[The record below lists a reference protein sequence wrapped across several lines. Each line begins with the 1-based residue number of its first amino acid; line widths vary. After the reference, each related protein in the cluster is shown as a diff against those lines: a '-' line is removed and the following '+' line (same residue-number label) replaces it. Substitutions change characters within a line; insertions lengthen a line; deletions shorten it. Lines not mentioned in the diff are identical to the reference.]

1 MADLNRIRAAFPDL
15 DKYEYSDSEVV
26 QWLAGR
32 TGEDPQQ
39 LAVEFGLIDP
49 NQGDFSRGIDAGWSS
64 TKALGSGVIGIAGDA
79 LQIDSLRNA
88 GIRGYQRNMADVG
101 LNARS
106 TDSAEGVNSVGDAV
120 DFAQYWGGYALPQ
133 VAEALV
139 TAGVGSQIAKQGLKY
154 GVRRQVGQQVAN
166 RFAGTS
172 AGRDLLKT
180 TGQRGAYTA
189 LGAQAVGT
197 ETGAVY
203 GDAAQRAIDS
213 GEGIDNLNLGR
224 IGTAGL
230 AAGALE
236 FGADVATLGLARLG
250 PGKAAFD
257 MLNTGSRTA
266 NAAIRG
272 GTGALAEGLTEV
284 AQTGIE
290 DIGAGTSFA
299 DANFS
304 DPTSFFAGV
313 VGGGGMGTFGGAISR
328 PNRGLSSTPEDTGS
342 VVEPSQEGTQS
353 AIDQELQAQQQAEQE
368 RLRAREQEAARIDA
382 APTFVSPKDF
392 DNLSEEER
400 RLELYDPQSELGA
413 QFREWRIDNK
423 KRAVDE
429 KELKK
434 IQDEFLKFTRD
445 DDRVTE
451 QKYETALDDHIAY
464 RADAAQRSPE
474 VAARVAEMKQGLVAE
489 LQAEIKAKN
498 PEGIRLVEQKAKGLL
513 LPAEWREAKLIALG
527 KIKLKGAK
535 DAGSTVAS
543 TAAATTAPTEVT
555 PETTTPEAPPMPAA
569 EDVPVAEAA
578 PQTPV
583 VEEQPVVTPKPE
595 KGRRAEMRAYAE
607 EVLGPEWETYEGLSQ
622 EFSEGKGFYSKRK
635 GKWAFQD
642 AVDQAAQAA
651 REEEA
656 RKNAPETPTA
666 PPAANDAQVTQ
677 VRQDAIAYAN
687 EKLGNEWLQNYPELT
702 TMLSEQQFAPFQQR
716 VNELADQQEAAPTQ
730 EAAPVEQP
738 VVEQQAE
745 EAAPTQQEAKAKITS
760 LADLFKGDLPADVKL
775 SGQEQKVFDVLQQ
788 AFRNNEIDSVLQS
801 NGSWNSKDIAQKAGV
816 GEKTTNTLIKRV
828 AGKVAKANGYT
839 MDEVRDLAKRAR
851 NVEEAAG
858 VNDTNAVFDE
868 AALGEDGGFNTTA
881 SVGQGNYT
889 VTNAKGQEE
898 QAQPEDIAYTEARSQ
913 EPDAFEAKRAREA
926 AQVRQEFEEEL
937 KKHPA
942 YKPAQKAW
950 DNNYEST
957 IENKS
962 DRIPF
967 SELDLASRYE
977 WFERHLEFQSG
988 DFPAEQLNEYYAE
1001 IRAKFIEERDNAQTN
1016 TTNEGAA
1023 AESQAAPQ
1031 EPTGTQSEVRSEGA
1045 TTQEEQPVEG
1055 DGQQVTSYNG
1065 ETGQTTTATK
1075 APVVQTKKKRRVVK
1089 PPKVEEVADEAK
1101 RQGTEEEFFDA
1112 EAVAEGIGGQVVWQR
1127 GAVALVRTNH
1137 PDTGKVFY
1145 IGARGTQFTQRDI
1158 DDYGGKGFTE
1168 KELADLRKAKADLVA
1183 EDNKQHQEAPFINF
1197 ESGPVQFSN
1206 GVPEEFKGVLAEW
1219 RDMLGIDA
1227 NIYIT
1232 TLEDAKNDRF
1242 SYTGPHRKI
1251 AAGVLDPDARGMT
1264 AKMDDGAH
1272 FLIFDNAASKAHSLE
1287 IMAHEL
1293 GHIHQKEVFDNAP
1306 QEMKDDIFEAHREW
1320 LKTLKGANARQLV
1333 DTMRARK
1340 VGKTTPVNEAVSASE
1355 AGPYWKSFSEWYADQ
1370 VSRWATTQKQ
1380 PLTAVEKFFSR
1391 LGKAMKS
1398 FYDKLVNAKYLPDG
1412 DFLNFLEEIKRYNS
1426 KTRMGQQPQSEGDI
1440 QQMAGRLDATTRGRE
1455 ATNKFAEWARERGG
1469 DAAAQTVVNF
1479 QSLAKFGTDSLKFLH
1494 QYVRDSGSKA
1504 ANAMYRAIKEADKT
1518 RQDIRRQ
1525 VESIGA
1531 RARDLTPE
1539 RLAKVND
1546 FLGKST
1552 FEQKWGYDPQWQ
1564 HRQVKVD
1571 PVMRVAFNN
1580 LKPEEQRLVRDVFQ
1594 HGENMR
1600 LRKQEIAKALGVP
1613 GRFFTDASLE
1623 GPYAPLKRFGN
1634 QVAVLYSTEYEAA
1647 KAAVDANATA
1657 ANKKRLEDLKSN
1669 PDHYIVQFFDT
1680 PGAADRFVTEHKR
1693 RGWKGD
1699 YSKKTGDIFQDRVT
1713 NTEVFERVMA
1723 AVKASDIDGE
1733 ASKAFSDMIRTMY
1746 FQSLDER
1753 DARLSGSRRKY
1764 RAGYEKNMIRSFMS
1778 HARAEAGLIATMENG
1793 AQINE
1798 AFAQLGKEADADR
1811 PRLKPVYD
1819 MMSRHYRDSLAYSD
1833 TWFSRVQDKITTFNS
1848 VWMLTTSLGYHITN
1862 ATQPAMVTVPRLAGD
1877 FKNYNG
1883 AWGALI
1889 RGYKVGLAST
1899 KMTKSMQTEIDISK
1913 TPPKYHEML
1922 KELQL
1927 RNLLDVGMEED
1938 LSQFDRFNTGYEF
1951 IDNASDLFGKIVHK
1965 LYQVA
1970 RYVEAQNRIS
1980 TAIAAYDLASANPE
1994 VARRQG
2000 MTPTE
2005 YATSV
2010 VEDTQGNFS
2019 RMDAPLLLKAL
2030 PKVTTQ
2036 YRKYQLMMG
2045 WAYANAFDAAFIDK
2059 SISPE
2064 EKAMGRRTLA
2074 FMVGHA
2080 GMFAGAAGIPLASTI
2095 APYILPSDGDE
2106 PQDLERW
2113 IRQRF
2118 DGPIADVM
2126 SRGIFSLA
2134 GIDMSTKLS
2143 QGKIFDPFPYVDYEI
2158 TEDGTKDLFF
2168 NAFAGP
2174 AGTTLIN
2181 FARSAEYFGQGDVL
2195 KGMEY
2200 ALPKGMRT
2208 AIESY
2213 RLATEGY
2220 SFRNGDVV
2228 LDPRDTNAWSLLV
2241 NAIGLPSSQ
2250 INQLKWTR
2258 GQQYELTQWFGNESG
2273 RIRRE
2278 YVDAYRNRD
2287 RQAMADLRDEWREL
2301 QASKDR
2307 VRPFFNGSNRVL
2319 RKQPL
2324 SDLIRS
2330 PREQA
2335 TRQSR
2340 SREQLG
2346 TE

>member
-1 MADLNRIRAAFPDL
+1 MGDLSRIRAAFPDL

-26 QWLAGR
+26 QWLAGQ

-39 LAVEFGLIDP
+39 LAAEYGIIDP
-49 NQGDFSRGIDAGWSS
+49 NQGDFSRGMSAAWSS
-64 TKALGSGVIGIAGDA
+64 TKALGSGLVGMAGNTAGFDGV
-79 LQIDSLRNA
+79 REA
-88 GIRGYQRNMADVG
+88 GIRGYQRNMADVAI
-101 LNARS
+101 NSRP
-106 TDSAEGVNSVGDAV
+106 TDNAEGVNSVGDAV
-120 DFAQYWGGYALPQ
+120 DFTQYWAGYALPQ
-133 VAEALV
+133 VAEAVV
-139 TAGVGSQIAKQGLKY
+139 TGGLGAAIGKQVVRQGVT
-154 GVRRQVGQQVAN
+154 RQVGREVAN
-166 RFAGTS
+166 RFAASS
-172 AGRDLLKT
+172 AGRDLLQT
-180 TGQRGAYTA
+180 AGQRGAYTA
-189 LGAQAVGT
+189 MGLQAVGT
-197 ETGAVY
+197 ETGAIY
-203 GDAAQRAIDS
+203 GDAAQRAID
-213 GEGIDNLNLGR
+213 EGRPLDTVDAGRVALG
-224 IGTAGL
+224 GL

-272 GTGALAEGLTEV
+272 GTGAVAEGTTEV
-284 AQTGIE
+284 LQTGIE
-290 DIGAGTSFA
+290 EIGAGTSFA

-304 DPTSFFAGV
+304 DPTSFFAGAI
-313 VGGGGMGTFGGAISR
+313 GGGGMGAIGGAITR
-328 PNRGLSSTPEDTGS
+328 PNRGLSSTPEGTGS
-342 VVEPSQEGTQS
+342 AVEPSQEGTQS
-353 AIDQELQAQQQAEQE
+353 AIDEQLDAQAQADQE

-392 DNLSEEER
+392 TSVSEEDR
-400 RLELYDPQSELGA
+400 RLDLYDPQSELGA

-423 KRAVDE
+423 KRHTND
-429 KELKK
+429 KELKA

-451 QKYETALDDHIAY
+451 QRYEQALDDHIAY
-464 RADAAQRSPE
+464 KTEAAQRSPE
-474 VAARVAEMKQGLVAE
+474 AAAQIATIRDGLVAE

-513 LPAEWREAKLIALG
+513 LPAEWREAKLVALG
-527 KIKLKGAK
+527 KIKLQGAK
-535 DAGSTVAS
+535 NAGA
-543 TAAATTAPTEVT
+543 TAAKSAAETTAPTT
-555 PETTTPEAPPMPAA
+555 ATPEAIAPETPQMPTT
-569 EDVPVAEAA
+569 EDVPVAEEAPEVAATTAETPAAA
-578 PQTPV
+578 PKS
-583 VEEQPVVTPKPE
+583 ES
-595 KGRRAEMRAYAE
+595 GRRTEMRKYAE
-607 EVLGPEWETYEGLSQ
+607 EVLGPDWETYEGLSQ
-622 EFSEGKGFYSKRK
+622 EFTEGKGFYSKRK

-642 AVDQAAQAA
+642 AVDQAARAA

-656 RKNAPETPTA
+656 RKNAPETPTE
-666 PPAANDAQVTQ
+666 PAAATDPQVTQ
-677 VRQDAIAYAN
+677 VRQQAIKYAN
-687 EKLGNEWLQNYPELT
+687 EKLGNEWLQNYPDLT
-702 TMLSEQQFAPFQQR
+702 TMLNEQQFAPFQQR
-716 VNELADQQEAAPTQ
+716 VDELAGQQEAAPTQ
-730 EAAPVEQP
+730 EAAPIEQP
-738 VVEQQAE
+738 VVPEQAAE
-745 EAAPTQQEAKAKITS
+745 TAPTQKEARAQIRS
-760 LADLFKGDLPADVKL
+760 IADLFKGELPENVKL

-788 AFRNNEIDSVLQS
+788 AFRNNEVDSVLQS
-801 NGSWNSKDIAQKAGV
+801 NGSWNSKDIAAKAGV

-828 AGKVAKANGYT
+828 ANKVAKANGYT

-851 NVEEAAG
+851 ATQEATDINEG
-858 VNDTNAVFDE
+858 VSVFDQS
-868 AALGEDGGFNTTA
+868 ALAEDGGFSTVA
-881 SVGQGNYT
+881 SEGQGSYDG
-889 VTNAKGQEE
+889 VREE
-898 QAQPEDIAYTEARSQ
+898 DKAYTQARSQ
-913 EPDAFEAKRAREA
+913 EPDAFEAKRAQEA
-926 AQVRQEFEEEL
+926 ARVREEFAREL
-937 KKHPA
+937 KKQPG
-942 YKPAQKAW
+942 YTDAQNTW
-950 DNNYEST
+950 DNGYESD
-957 IENKS
+957 IENEA
-962 DRIPF
+962 DRVPF
-967 SELDLASRYE
+967 SELDVGSQYE
-977 WFERHLEFQSG
+977 WLERYLEFQSG
-988 DFPAEQLNEYYAE
+988 GFPMEQLDEYYDD
-1001 IRAKFIEERDNAQTN
+1001 IRAEFIKDRENAQTN

-1031 EPTGTQSEVRSEGA
+1031 EPTGTESQVRSEG
-1045 TTQEEQPVEG
+1045 TGTQEEQPAAAGE
-1055 DGQQVTSYNG
+1055 GQQVAAYDG
-1065 ETGQTTTATK
+1065 ESGQVVTTPTK
-1075 APVVQTKKKRRVVK
+1075 APVVEVKQKRKRRVVK
-1089 PPKVEEVADEAK
+1089 PPVVEEVAEEAN
-1101 RQGTEEEFFDA
+1101 RQGSEEELFDA

-1127 GAVALVRTNH
+1127 GALALVRTNH

-1145 IGARGTQFTQRDI
+1145 IGSRGTSFTQRDI
-1158 DDYGGKGFTE
+1158 DDYGGKDFTD
-1168 KELADLRKAKADLVA
+1168 KELADLRKAKADLVSD
-1183 EDNKQHQEAPFINF
+1183 DNKQHQEAPFINF
-1197 ESGPVQFSN
+1197 ESGPLQFSN
-1206 GVPEEFKGVLAEW
+1206 GVPEEFQGILAEW

-1227 NIYIT
+1227 NIYVT

-1251 AAGVLDPDARGMT
+1251 AAGVLDPDARGTT

-1272 FLIFDNAASKAHSLE
+1272 FLIFENAASKTHTLE

-1306 QEMKDDIFEAHREW
+1306 QEMKDDLFAAHNEW
-1320 LKTLKGANARQLV
+1320 LKDQTGATARQLV
-1333 DTMRARK
+1333 DTLRARK
-1340 VGKTTPVNEAVSASE
+1340 VAKTTPVSETLSADAV
-1355 AGPYWKSFSEWYADQ
+1355 GPYWKSFSEWYADQ
-1370 VSRWATTQKQ
+1370 VSRWATTQKK
-1380 PLTAVEKFFSR
+1380 PLTTVEQFFSR

-1426 KTRMGQQPQSEGDI
+1426 KTRMGQQPESEGDI
-1440 QQMAGRLDATTRGRE
+1440 QQMAGRLDATARGRE
-1455 ATNKFAEWARERGG
+1455 ATNKYTEWARERGG

-1479 QSLAKFGTDSLKFLH
+1479 QSMAKFGTDSLKFLH

-1571 PVMRVAFNN
+1571 PVMRAAFNN

-1634 QVAVLYSTEYEAA
+1634 QVAILYSTEYEAA
-1647 KAAVDANATA
+1647 KAAVDANATP

-1693 RGWKGD
+1693 RGWKGE

-1723 AVKASDIDGE
+1723 AVKASDIDGD

-1764 RAGYEKNMIRSFMS
+1764 RAGYEQNMIRSFMS

-1862 ATQPAMVTVPRLAGD
+1862 ATQPAMVTIPRLAGD

-1889 RGYKVGLAST
+1889 RGYKVGLASA
-1899 KMTKSMQTEIDISK
+1899 KMTKSMETEIDISK

-2019 RMDAPLLLKAL
+2019 RMDAPLLIKAL

-2045 WAYANAFDAAFIDK
+2045 WAYANATKQAFAGE
-2059 SISPE
+2059 SPE
-2064 EKAMGRRTLA
+2064 MKAMGRRTLA

-2080 GMFAGAAGIPLASTI
+2080 GMFAGATGIPLVSTI

-2113 IRQRF
+2113 IRQNF
-2118 DGPIADVM
+2118 DGPVADVM

-2134 GIDMSTKLS
+2134 GVDMSTKLS

-2200 ALPKGMRT
+2200 ALPKGFRT

-2213 RLATEGY
+2213 RLATDGY

-2273 RIRRE
+2273 RIRRD
-2278 YVDAYRNRD
+2278 YIDAYRSRD
-2287 RQAMADLRDEWREL
+2287 REAMSELRDEWREL

-2307 VRPFFNGSNRVL
+2307 VRPFFSGSTRVL
-2319 RKQPL
+2319 RRQPL
-2324 SDLIRS
+2324 SDLLS
-2330 PREQA
+2330 APRDQV
-2335 TRQSR
+2335 TRQTR

-2346 TE
+2346 TN